1 MKKASRFFGIL
12 AFFSTLAFLAGPP
25 SSLFSQTIKEDKT
38 QDQTIN
44 SSTPAKM
51 EVQAREEQEKAEAG
65 KAAAQASAEAQAK
78 ADQQKTE
85 AQKIREAEQARR
97 DYESILKTYSL
108 KYISVQEFVRAAK
121 LYIQDYSGSESAL
134 TVRIFRTNIPA
145 FEDLLKKL
153 DVEKRNIQFQVYT
166 IVASKELPSSTP
178 GLIENWL
185 KNETKEIENRDL
197 KRVLDEMK
205 GLWNFK
211 HYWIDSPSFLMV
223 KDGSVSNSF
232 RLVSNR
238 HFNMFIRRV
247 QVRGDEPG
255 KRTISVGQIKLTE
268 ELNTTES
275 TLIDTSDINFKEKGY
290 LVVGISGFTSGW
302 AGMALILVINAEIK

>member
-1 MKKASRFFGIL
+1 MKKARRFFGVM
-12 AFFSTLAFLAGPP
+12 AFFSALIFLAG
-25 SSLFSQTIKEDKT
+25 SSTLFSQTEKEVKKQESALANSLQAKTDAQIK
-38 QDQTIN
+38 
-44 SSTPAKM
+44 
-51 EVQAREEQEKAEAG
+51 EEQEKAEAG

-78 ADQQKTE
+78 AEQQKAE

-97 DYESILKTYSL
+97 DYESVLKTYSL